1 MNHRP
6 SRAAFTLIELL
17 AVVAIIAILA
27 ALILGLAQHSQ
38 KNAANKR
45 AESEIAQLQS
55 FVDEYRTK
63 YGKVPGTPGKNERE
77 NTTALSNA
85 LATAKHSLT
94 NLTDPWG
101 DAYHY
106 VAASRFT
113 CYIWSTAGDTHETN
127 RPSWIGNPEPG
138 D

>member
-1 MNHRP
+1 MHHRP

-27 ALILGLAQHSQ
+27 ALILGLAQRSQ
-38 KNAANKR
+38 KDAANKR
-45 AESEIAQLQS
+45 AESEIEQLKS
-55 FVDEYRTK
+55 FVEDYRTK
-63 YGKVPGTPGKNERE
+63 YGKIPGTD
-77 NTTALSNA
+77 TALSNA

-94 NLTDPWG
+94 NMTDPWG
-101 DAYHY
+101 EPYHY

-127 RPSWIGNPEPG
+127 RPSWIGDPEPG
-138 D
+138 K